1 MIKRV
6 IFDID
11 NTLIPWEQ
19 EYYSEIKNVLDELNV
34 EHTEQD
40 YIEIQKAFSEYENEY
55 YTFNRKTMMEYI
67 NKYTKKNYPE
77 EFIYEITKKWGS
89 CVPEK
94 SDENIIKL
102 LEYLKTKYE
111 LVILTDWYED
121 QQSERLQKL
130 DILKYFQKV
139 YSAEKTKRKPFKEA
153 FMQALGDNKSEE
165 CIMIGDNFERDIKGA
180 LNAGLQAIWY
190 NPNNKTETTKD
201 IEYYEI
207 SSLKE
212 VNKII

>member
-1 MIKRV
+1 MIKRI

-11 NTLIPWEQ
+11 NTLIPWEE
-19 EYYSEIKNVLDELNV
+19 EYYNEIKNVLDELNV

-40 YIEIQKAFSEYENEY
+40 YIEIKKAFGEYENEY
-55 YTFNRKTMMEYI
+55 YTFDRKVMMEYI
-67 NKYTKKNYPE
+67 NNYTKKNYPE
-77 EFIYEITKKWGS
+77 EFIYKITKKWEN

-94 SDENIIKL
+94 IDENILKL

-121 QQSERLQKL
+121 QQSERLQKI

-139 YSAEKTKRKPFKEA
+139 YSAENTKRKPFKEA
-153 FMQALGDNKSEE
+153 FIQAIGDNKPEE

-207 SSLKE
+207 SNLKE
-212 VNKII
+212 VNTIL

>member
-1 MIKRV
+1 MIRRV

-11 NTLIPWEQ
+11 NTLIPWEE
-19 EYYSEIKNVLDELNV
+19 EYYNEIKKVLDELNV
-34 EHTEQD
+34 EYTEQD

-67 NKYTKKNYPE
+67 NKYTKKNYQE
-77 EFIYEITKKWGS
+77 EFIYEITKKWSS

-153 FMQALGDNKSEE
+153 FIQAIGDNKPDE

-207 SSLKE
+207 SNLKE
-212 VNKII
+212 VNTIL

>member
-11 NTLIPWEQ
+11 NTLIPWKE
-19 EYYSEIKNVLDELNV
+19 EYYNEIKNVLDELNV

-40 YIEIQKAFSEYENEY
+40 YIEIKKAFGKYENEY
-55 YTFNRKTMMEYI
+55 YTFDRKLMMEYI

-77 EFIYEITKKWGS
+77 EFIYKVTKKWAN

-94 SDENIIKL
+94 IDENIIKL

-111 LVILTDWYED
+111 LVILTDWYGD
-121 QQSERLQKL
+121 QQAKRLEKI
-130 DILKYFQKV
+130 DILKYFQDV
-139 YSAEKTKRKPFKEA
+139 YAAENTKRKPFKEA
-153 FMQALGDNKSEE
+153 FMQAIGNNKPEE
-165 CIMIGDNFERDIKGA
+165 CIIIGDSFERDIKGA

-190 NPNNKTETTKD
+190 NPNNETEITKNE
-201 IEYYEI
+201 EYYSVSKLEEI
-207 SSLKE
+207 
-212 VNKII
+212 NKIL

>member
-11 NTLIPWEQ
+11 NTLIPWKE
-19 EYYSEIKNVLDELNV
+19 EYYNEINNVLDELKV

-40 YIEIQKAFSEYENEY
+40 YIEIKKAFGEYENEY
-55 YTFNRKTMMEYI
+55 YTFDRKLMMNFI
-67 NKYTKKNYPE
+67 NNYTKKNYPE
-77 EFIYEITKKWGS
+77 EFIYKVTKKWAN

-94 SDENIIKL
+94 IDANIIKL

-111 LVILTDWYED
+111 LVILTDWYGD
-121 QQSERLQKL
+121 QQTERLEKI

-139 YSAEKTKRKPFKEA
+139 YFAENTKRKPFKEA
-153 FMQALGDNKSEE
+153 FMQAIGDNKPEE
-165 CIMIGDNFERDIKGA
+165 CTMIGDSFERDIQGA

-190 NPNNKTETTKD
+190 NPNNKTEITKD
-201 IEYYEI
+201 IGYYVI
-207 SSLKE
+207 SNLEE
-212 VNKII
+212 VNKIL